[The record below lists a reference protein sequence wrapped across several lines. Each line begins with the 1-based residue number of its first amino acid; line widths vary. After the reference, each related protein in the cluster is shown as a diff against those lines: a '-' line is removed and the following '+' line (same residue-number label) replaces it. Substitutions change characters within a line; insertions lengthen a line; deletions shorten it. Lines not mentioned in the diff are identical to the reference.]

1 MEKII
6 TALVLL
12 FSIGAYAHIPPES
25 EKEKAEAQFEYIE
38 FELYNEQV
46 CSKKRKNFKQ
56 AYCDKVKNRY
66 KELLKKRA
74 GGDPFKD

>member
-12 FSIGAYAHIPPES
+12 FSIGGYAHIPPES
-25 EKEKAEAQFEYIE
+25 EKDKAEAKFEYIE

-46 CSKKRKNFKQ
+46 CSKKSKNFKQ
-56 AYCDKVKNRY
+56 SYCDKVKSRY